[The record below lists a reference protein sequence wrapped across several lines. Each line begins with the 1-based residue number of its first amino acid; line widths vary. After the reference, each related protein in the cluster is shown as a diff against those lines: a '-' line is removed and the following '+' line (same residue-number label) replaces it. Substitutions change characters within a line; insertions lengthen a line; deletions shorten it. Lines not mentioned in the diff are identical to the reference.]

1 MNQDKPTRRAIP
13 VATKRVIA
21 RVYFAISLAC
31 LAAQAMWARPV
42 HHSLAVT
49 VTGIVFPVLAV
60 LCGLSYLRQSRR
72 QP

>member
-13 VATKRVIA
+13 VATKRIIA
-21 RVYFAISLAC
+21 RVYVAISLAC
-31 LAAQAMWARPV
+31 LAAQARWVRPV
-42 HHSLAVT
+42 RRSLAVT